1 MRGLTM
7 ISFLLLALLGT
18 GLAAFA
24 VESFGD
30 DGEETSEPTA
40 ETDIIQGTNQPDI
53 LEAMENQ
60 TVNGFAGDDTIEAVG
75 DGALV
80 NGGPGDDRLFSFV
93 GEDVTLNGGGGSD
106 HIVFQSNGSEDSDL
120 SFVQGGSGD
129 DTMDAFG
136 EDGVIDGGAGND
148 IISIQGTLLSASG
161 GAGDD
166 TISGDSADFGGGT
179 SLYGNAGDDFLI
191 LENSPGYQIGAIA
204 DGGAGNDR
212 IETSTYLNS
221 ADSFDTLTGGDGDD
235 RFELIFTGIEFDSE
249 APDRGV
255 VTTITDFVPSEDVLV
270 LPLDIQSSN
279 GSADVPITFQIVQAD
294 DGTYTDVIFSAVD
307 PAATATETAITTT
320 ATIRLLGTT
329 NLTNADVVQA
339 DLERTNIS
347 QI

>member
-1 MRGLTM
+1 M

-93 GEDVTLNGGGGSD
+93 GEDVNLNGGGGSD

-129 DTMDAFG
+129 DTIDAFG

-212 IETSTYLNS
+212 VETSTYLNS

>member
-1 MRGLTM
+1 
-7 ISFLLLALLGT
+7 
-18 GLAAFA
+18 
-24 VESFGD
+24 
-30 DGEETSEPTA
+30 
-40 ETDIIQGTNQPDI
+40 
-53 LEAMENQ
+53 MENQ
-60 TVNGFAGDDTIEAVG
+60 TFNGFAGDDTIEAVG

-80 NGGPGDDRLFSFV
+80 NGGPGDDRLLSFV

-129 DTMDAFG
+129 DTIDAFG
-136 EDGVIDGGAGND
+136 EDGVIDCGAGND

-221 ADSFDTLTGGDGDD
+221 ADSFDTLTGGDGED

-255 VTTITDFVPSEDVLV
+255 VTTITDFAPSEDVLV

-279 GSADVPITFQIVQAD
+279 GSADVPITSQIVQAD

>member
-129 DTMDAFG
+129 DTIDAFG

-179 SLYGNAGDDFLI
+179 SLYGNAGDDILI

>member
-1 MRGLTM
+1 M

-129 DTMDAFG
+129 DTIDAFG

-255 VTTITDFVPSEDVLV
+255 VTTITDFVPREDVLV

>member
-1 MRGLTM
+1 M

-120 SFVQGGSGD
+120 SFVQGGFGD
-129 DTMDAFG
+129 DTIDAFG

-179 SLYGNAGDDFLI
+179 SLYGNAGDDILI

>member
-120 SFVQGGSGD
+120 SFVQGGFGD
-129 DTMDAFG
+129 DTIDAFG

-179 SLYGNAGDDFLI
+179 SLYGNAGDDILI

>member
-1 MRGLTM
+1 M
-7 ISFLLLALLGT
+7 GT

-129 DTMDAFG
+129 DTIDAFG

-148 IISIQGTLLSASG
+148 IISIQVTLLSASG

-212 IETSTYLNS
+212 IEASTYLNS

-249 APDRGV
+249 APDGGV

-307 PAATATETAITTT
+307 PAATATETAITTI

>member
-129 DTMDAFG
+129 DTIDAFG

-179 SLYGNAGDDFLI
+179 SLYGNAGDDILI

-235 RFELIFTGIEFDSE
+235 RSELIFTGIEFDSE

>member
-1 MRGLTM
+1 M

-120 SFVQGGSGD
+120 SFVQGGFGD
-129 DTMDAFG
+129 DTIDAFG

-161 GAGDD
+161 GTGDD

-179 SLYGNAGDDFLI
+179 SLYGNAGDDILI

>member
-1 MRGLTM
+1 M

-60 TVNGFAGDDTIEAVG
+60 TFNGFAGDDTIEAVG

-129 DTMDAFG
+129 DTIDAFG

>member
-1 MRGLTM
+1 M

-93 GEDVTLNGGGGSD
+93 GEDVTINGGGGSD

-129 DTMDAFG
+129 DTIDAFG

>member
-60 TVNGFAGDDTIEAVG
+60 TVTGFAGDDTIEAVG

-129 DTMDAFG
+129 DTIDAFG

-161 GAGDD
+161 GTGDD

-179 SLYGNAGDDFLI
+179 SLYGNAGDDILI

>member
-129 DTMDAFG
+129 DTIDAFG

-166 TISGDSADFGGGT
+166 TISGDSAD
-179 SLYGNAGDDFLI
+179 L
-191 LENSPGYQIGAIA
+191 GAEHHFMA
-204 DGGAGNDR
+204 M
-212 IETSTYLNS
+212 
-221 ADSFDTLTGGDGDD
+221 
-235 RFELIFTGIEFDSE
+235 
-249 APDRGV
+249 P
-255 VTTITDFVPSEDVLV
+255 VTTFSFWKTRQAIKLVPSPMVAQET
-270 LPLDIQSSN
+270 I
-279 GSADVPITFQIVQAD
+279 GSKQAPIL
-294 DGTYTDVIFSAVD
+294 
-307 PAATATETAITTT
+307 TAQT
-320 ATIRLLGTT
+320 RLTP
-329 NLTNADVVQA
+329 
-339 DLERTNIS
+339 
-347 QI
+347 

>member
-1 MRGLTM
+1 M

-40 ETDIIQGTNQPDI
+40 ETDITQGTNQPDI

-129 DTMDAFG
+129 DTIDAFG

>member
-1 MRGLTM
+1 M

-129 DTMDAFG
+129 DTIDAFG

-179 SLYGNAGDDFLI
+179 SLYGNAGDDILI

>member
-40 ETDIIQGTNQPDI
+40 ETDITQGTNQPDI

-129 DTMDAFG
+129 DTIDAFG

-279 GSADVPITFQIVQAD
+279 GSVDVPITFQIVQAD

>member
-1 MRGLTM
+1 M

-120 SFVQGGSGD
+120 SFVQGGFGD
-129 DTMDAFG
+129 DTIDAFG

>member
-1 MRGLTM
+1 M

-129 DTMDAFG
+129 DTIDAFG

-212 IETSTYLNS
+212 IEASTYLNS